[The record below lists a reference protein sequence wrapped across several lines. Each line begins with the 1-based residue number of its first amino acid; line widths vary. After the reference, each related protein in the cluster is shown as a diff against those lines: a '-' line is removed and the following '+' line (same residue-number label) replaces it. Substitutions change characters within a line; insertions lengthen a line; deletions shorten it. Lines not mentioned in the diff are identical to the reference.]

1 MDYNECIICMEEYSL
16 YPNYPVDLHPC
27 KHNICKIC
35 STQIMNSTR
44 KCPFCRRRITKTSK
58 NLMVLQNTANQ
69 VNNPSTLS
77 QQEQLQYLIIGRTKR
92 KRQELIKDK
101 CRYAV
106 YIIDNSSSM
115 SYYNDGKVF
124 MTNRK
129 NKIEKIDNISR
140 WDEAVHKTTLIASY
154 NIKRGM
160 SAVYYLLNPKKSDTY
175 VLNTDYVVI
184 DPFETKQVI
193 SQKKQILANMLHPDN
208 VHGSTPLDKITSY
221 LEASLKNHL
230 NNGGDTYP
238 ICYNIITD
246 GVPNNKAAFER
257 NLMSLSSTYNIFLTI
272 NLCTNDDDIV
282 SYFNDLD
289 KNIGNEIC
297 GCDVIDDLEAEQE
310 EVLKAGNNVINYCNE
325 IHIVRMAG
333 CFSIVS
339 DLLDEVELGIHY
351 TIKLCNELL
360 SLRNPPKWR
369 NINEYMAVVKNSN
382 YDIYDFRNRSIRP
395 IINEAKLRRMIYYQL
410 FEEYILH
417 KYKLYS
423 PYLNLL
429 LMAILAIFL
438 SMIFL

>member
-1 MDYNECIICMEEYSL
+1 MEEYSI

-44 KCPFCRRRITKTSK
+44 KCPFCRGRITKTSK
-58 NLMVLQNTANQ
+58 NLMFRQKAVNQ
-69 VNNPSTLS
+69 VNNPPTLS
-77 QQEQLQYLIIGRTKR
+77 QQDRLQYLLIGRTKR
-92 KRQELIKDK
+92 KRKELIKDK

-124 MTNRK
+124 LTNH
-129 NKIEKIDNISR
+129 NGIIEKTDNISR
-140 WDEAVHKTTLIASY
+140 WDEAIHKTTLIASY

-160 SAVYYLLNPKKSDTY
+160 CAVYYLLNPKDTNMY
-175 VLNTDYVVI
+175 IPNIDFVVI
-184 DPFETKQVI
+184 DPFETKPII
-193 SQKKQILANMLHPDN
+193 SQKKQILANMLNPNN
-208 VHGSTPLDKITSY
+208 VRGSTPLDKITSH
-221 LEASLKNHL
+221 LEASLQDHL

-246 GVPNNKAAFER
+246 GVPNDKAAFER
-257 NLMSLSSTYNIFLTI
+257 NLISISNSYNIFLTI
-272 NLCTNDDDIV
+272 NLCTNDEYIV
-282 SYFNDLD
+282 NYFNELD
-289 KNIGNEIC
+289 KNIGTEIC

-310 EVLKAGNNVINYCNE
+310 EILKVGNNIINYCNE

-333 CFSIVS
+333 CYSIVS
-339 DLLDEVELGIHY
+339 DLLDEVELGVHY

-360 SLRNPPKWR
+360 SLKNPPKWR
-369 NINEYMAVVKNSN
+369 NINEYMEAVKNSN

-395 IINEAKLRRMIYYQL
+395 IINEDKLRRMIYYQL

-438 SMIFL
+438 SMIFF